1 MESRFIDN
9 AIRSMYQMIV
19 MVDDGTYK
27 CTVID
32 HNSEL
37 SNINHDIAP
46 ERKTCDYESFVRGF
60 DRNIHPEDRE
70 DFEAFMKPDTYVDKL
85 KTHVYISMEC
95 RIRHADRRYR
105 WSEITYCNT
114 TEEDSTAGNAAL
126 FLVKDIHSR
135 KVRELRREAE
145 ERKLLKNLQEKYD
158 ELFEENMIDEQTGCY
173 NRKGM
178 NYYSDLVIEE
188 AGKSGKYLF
197 VCVADLNGLKHLND
211 TYGHSAGDEAIAA
224 VSAELLK
231 SAPQGT
237 RIVRTGGDEFLLF
250 AAVDKDSTEPD
261 EMGPKIDQGI
271 ADYNREHSNPYEIG
285 VSYGWVLQP
294 IGEDKRNF
302 DELIEIADYKMY
314 EMRVERDKYRRESC

>member
-46 ERKTCDYESFVRGF
+46 EQKTCDYESFVRGF

-95 RIRHADRRYR
+95 RIRHADRRYH

-126 FLVKDIHSR
+126 FLIKDIHSR

-197 VCVADLNGLKHLND
+197 VCVADLNVLKHLND

-250 AAVDKDSTEPD
+250 AALDKDSTEPD
-261 EMGPKIDQGI
+261 EMGPKIDRGI
-271 ADYNREHSNPYEIG
+271 AEYNREHSNPYEIG
-285 VSYGWVLQP
+285 VSYGWVFQP
-294 IGEDKRNF
+294 IDGDKRNF

-314 EMRVERDKYRRESC
+314 EMRVERDKYRRE

>member
-46 ERKTCDYESFVRGF
+46 EQKMCDYESFVRGF

-95 RIRHADRRYR
+95 RIRHADRRYH

-126 FLVKDIHSR
+126 FLIKDIHSR
-135 KVRELRREAE
+135 KVRELQREAE
-145 ERKLLKNLQEKYD
+145 ERKLLKKLQEKYD

-197 VCVADLNGLKHLND
+197 VCVVDLNGLKHLND

-250 AAVDKDSTEPD
+250 AALDKNSTEPD

-285 VSYGWVLQP
+285 VSYGWVFQP
-294 IGEDKRNF
+294 IDGDKRNF

-314 EMRVERDKYRRESC
+314 EMRVERDKYRRE